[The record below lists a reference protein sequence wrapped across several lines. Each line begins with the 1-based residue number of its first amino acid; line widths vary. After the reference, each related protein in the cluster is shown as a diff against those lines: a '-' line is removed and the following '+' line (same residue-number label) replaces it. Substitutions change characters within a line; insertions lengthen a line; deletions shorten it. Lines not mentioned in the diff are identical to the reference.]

1 MVPDGAPAKRLV
13 TLAPK
18 SERRRVTWPLWQ
30 EGQVTTVR
38 LSTSFSKSVPHSG
51 HRYS

>member
-13 TLAPK
+13 ILAPN
-18 SERRRVTWPLWQ
+18 SESRRVTVALSQ

-51 HRYS
+51 QRYS